1 MEGLTNKKANFLNKF
16 FGLYLLAVIMLWF
29 KTYITQVTQFN
40 LGVEGPLQ
48 QFLLFINPLGSAML
62 FLGLAFLFRGKG
74 RYASLAIIYTV
85 MSILLYANAVYYR
98 FFSDFITLPT
108 VAQTQ
113 NFGDLGGSVVS
124 LLRPYDILFFVD
136 VLFLIYLC
144 VSKKV
149 QKDNTRMGY
158 KKAVAVITFVIGLSA
173 VNLELANV
181 DRPQLLTRGFD
192 RSYIVKYL
200 GMYNYT
206 IYDAAETVK
215 ASSQRVLADN
225 DDMTEVINYTKS
237 NYAEPNPDYFGAAK
251 GKNVIYIHLESMQ
264 NFLIN
269 YKLNGEE
276 VTPFLNSLAGDSSSL
291 YFDNFF
297 HQTAQGKTSD
307 AEFMLENSLF
317 GLPQGSAF
325 ITKGENTYQSAPAIL
340 ADNGYSSAVFHG
352 NNGTFWN
359 RNKIYKAFGYEH
371 FFDAKY
377 YDTSDELDM
386 AEYGLLDK
394 PFFEESVPLLESL
407 PQPFYTKLI
416 TVANHYPY
424 KMNQDLTTIAPA
436 DTGDASVDDY
446 FQTARYADEAIEQ
459 FFNELKESGLY
470 ENSVFVLYG
479 DHYGISENH
488 NKAMSKLFD
497 KEITPVENAN
507 LQKVPLII
515 HVPGMEGGVNHT
527 YGGQVDLLP
536 TLLHLLGVDT
546 HNYVQF
552 GTDLLSEEHNEV
564 VTFRNGDYV
573 SPEIYSINDT
583 LYDPA
588 TGEPL
593 DDSKKDLAN
602 EYQKE
607 ADYKLQLSD
616 RVVNGDLLRFY
627 TPADFTKVDP
637 SEFNYNKDLELIEE
651 QKQEQEQEQ
660 EQEIQ
665 ETSNE

>member
-1 MEGLTNKKANFLNKF
+1 MEGLINKKENFINKF
-16 FGLYLLAVIMLWF
+16 TGFYSIAVILLWF

-48 QFLLFINPLGSAML
+48 QLLLFINPLGSAML
-62 FLGLAFLFRGKG
+62 FLGVAFMFRGKG
-74 RYASLAIIYTV
+74 RYISLLIIYTL
-85 MSILLYANAVYYR
+85 MSILLYSNAVYYR

-108 VAQTQ
+108 VTQTQ

-124 LLRPYDILFFVD
+124 LLKPYDILFFVD
-136 VLFLIYLC
+136 LFLLIFLSL
-144 VSKKV
+144 SKKV
-149 QKDNTRMGY
+149 QKDNSRVGY
-158 KKAVAVITFVIGLSA
+158 RRAVAVLTFIIGLSA
-173 VNLELANV
+173 VNLELANI

-237 NYAEPNPDYFGAAK
+237 NYAEPNPDYFGIAK

-317 GLPQGSAF
+317 GLPQGSAY
-325 ITKGENTYQSAPAIL
+325 ITKGENTYQAAPAIL
-340 ADNGYSSAVFHG
+340 SDNGYTSAVFHG

-359 RNKIYKAFGYEH
+359 RNKIYKAFGYDH
-371 FFDAKY
+371 FFDANY
-377 YDTSDELDM
+377 YDTSNELDM
-386 AEYGLLDK
+386 EEYGLLDK
-394 PFFEESVPLLESL
+394 PFFEQSASLLETL
-407 PQPFYTKLI
+407 PQPFYTKFI
-416 TVANHYPY
+416 TVGHHYPY
-424 KMNQDLTTIAPA
+424 KINQDLTTIGKG

-459 FFNELKESGLY
+459 FFNKLKESGLY

-488 NKAMSKLFD
+488 NKAMSKLMD
-497 KEITPVENAN
+497 KEITPFDSAN
-507 LQKVPLII
+507 LQRVPLII
-515 HVPGMEGGVNHT
+515 HIPGVEGKTIHT

-546 HNYVQF
+546 HNNVQF

-564 VTFRNGDYV
+564 VPFRNGDFV
-573 SPEIYSINDT
+573 SPTIYSINDRY
-583 LYDPA
+583 YDA
-588 TGEPL
+588 TTGLQL
-593 DDSKKDLAN
+593 DDSQLDLAK
-602 EYQKE
+602 EYKKE
-607 ADYKLQLSD
+607 VDYKLQLSD
-616 RVVNGDLLRFY
+616 SVVNGDLLRFY
-627 TPADFTKVDP
+627 TPVGFTKVNP
-637 SEFNYNKDLELIEE
+637 SDYNYNKDLKEA
-651 QKQEQEQEQ
+651 
-660 EQEIQ
+660 
-665 ETSNE
+665 TDTDN